1 MVTPFL
7 NISEQYDRTEY
18 EAIYSGAGPDDYD
31 EYIASKM
38 THAVFL
44 IHVHPLLY
52 LSMHTRSTYRG
63 YANDVKIAFS
73 FPARHFGWQKSVFG
87 YGREHGEELLRLR
100 MRQPPYERVLSLFLS
115 LSS

>member
-18 EAIYSGAGPDDYD
+18 ENIYSGAGPDDYD

-44 IHVHPLLY
+44 IHAHHYKYCYIY
-52 LSMHTRSTYRG
+52 LSMHTRSTYYLDTTMSPRDTTFFYKG
-63 YANDVKIAFS
+63 MFC
-73 FPARHFGWQKSVFG
+73 
-87 YGREHGEELLRLR
+87 LLLL
-100 MRQPPYERVLSLFLS
+100 YT
-115 LSS
+115 

>member
-18 EAIYSGAGPDDYD
+18 ETLYSGAGPDDYD

-44 IHVHPLLY
+44 IHAHPL
-52 LSMHTRSTYRG
+52 
-63 YANDVKIAFS
+63 
-73 FPARHFGWQKSVFG
+73 
-87 YGREHGEELLRLR
+87 
-100 MRQPPYERVLSLFLS
+100 
-115 LSS
+115 